1 MCLAA
6 HRGMRWT
13 IHKRYRVYLFISNV
27 MWKRHQGHMQRFLPI
42 LFACSENPL
51 PRCVKP
57 VMLDAR
63 VTSDFFSYAQVD
75 GHGS

>member
-1 MCLAA
+1 
-6 HRGMRWT
+6 MRWA
-13 IHKRYRVYLFISNV
+13 IHKRYRVYLFISNADV
-27 MWKRHQGHMQRFLPI
+27 ERHLGHMQRFLPI
-42 LFACSENPL
+42 LFECSENPL

-63 VTSDFFSYAQVD
+63 VTSDFFRYAQVD